1 MNILFFLKPKS
12 EVAYIN
18 STDSVKRALEK
29 MEYYKFSAIPIIDQ
43 NGRYKGTITEGDF
56 LWATKNKHN
65 LDLKALE
72 NMPIMGVQRR
82 LYNEPVSINAKVED
96 LLSKAMKQNFIPVL
110 DDNEIFIGIVTR
122 KDIIQFCIDRLK
134 ELA

>member
-1 MNILFFLKPKS
+1 MNILFFFKPKS

-82 LYNEPVSINAKVED
+82 FYNEPVSINAKVED

>member
-82 LYNEPVSINAKVED
+82 FYNEPVSINAKVED